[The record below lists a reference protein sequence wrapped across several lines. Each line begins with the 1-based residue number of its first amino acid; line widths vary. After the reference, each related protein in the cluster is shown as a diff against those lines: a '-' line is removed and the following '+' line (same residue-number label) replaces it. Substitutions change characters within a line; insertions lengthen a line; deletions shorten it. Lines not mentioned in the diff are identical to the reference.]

1 MSWKPA
7 GNLSHSNRFH
17 RAARLLPVLALL
29 AACAPAERSH
39 RETSP
44 PLRITPRIPIEEL
57 RRQALS
63 ARPPDEPGP
72 FRESRLV
79 DLSGLD
85 PDLQF
90 DIRYA
95 TERNFLGVPVYSS
108 AQALLQAEAAW
119 ALVKV
124 QRALAK
130 EGLGLL
136 IYDAYRPWHVTW
148 IFWEATPPNL
158 RQFVADPAQGS
169 RHNRGCAVDLTL
181 YDLRTGVPLPMPTA
195 YDDFSP
201 AAHIDYAGASDE
213 ERRNRDRLRRA
224 MEAEG
229 FEPFPPEWWH
239 YDFHGWRQYPIL
251 NTAFEDIGAETE
263 EVE

>member
-1 MSWKPA
+1 M
-7 GNLSHSNRFH
+7 
-17 RAARLLPVLALL
+17 RLVTLAALL
-29 AACAPAERSH
+29 AACAPAERS
-39 RETSP
+39 RPETSP
-44 PLRITPRIPIEEL
+44 PLRITPRLPIEEL

-63 ARPPDEPGP
+63 AQPPVEAGP
-72 FRESRLV
+72 FKESRLV

-148 IFWEATPPNL
+148 IFWEATPPEL

-181 YDLRTGVPLPMPTA
+181 YDLRTGIPLPMPTA

-201 AAHIDYAGASDE
+201 AAHIDYSGAGEE

-239 YDFHGWRQYPIL
+239 YDFRGWRQYPIL
-251 NTAFEDIGAETE
+251 NTAFEEIEQEALAEAD
-263 EVE
+263 

>member
-1 MSWKPA
+1 M
-7 GNLSHSNRFH
+7 
-17 RAARLLPVLALL
+17 VIL
-29 AACAPAERSH
+29 AAACTPAERPH

-44 PLRITPRIPIEEL
+44 PFRITARVAIEEL
-57 RRQALS
+57 RQQALS
-63 ARPPDEPGP
+63 AQPPVETGP

-79 DLSGLD
+79 DLSALD

-95 TERNFLGVPVYSS
+95 GERNFLGVPVYSS

-124 QRALAK
+124 QRALARD
-130 EGLGLL
+130 GLGLL
-136 IYDAYRPWHVTW
+136 IYDAYRPWYVTW
-148 IFWEATPPNL
+148 IFWEATPPEL
-158 RQFVADPAQGS
+158 RGYVADPALGS

-181 YDLRTGVPLPMPTA
+181 YDLRTGMPLPMPTD

-201 AAHIDYAGASDE
+201 AAHIDYPGGTDE

-239 YDFHGWRQYPIL
+239 YDYRNWRDYPIL
-251 NTAFEDIGAETE
+251 NVPFE